1 MCMCRDGNPEGLP
14 TESETMFNEVSTI
27 SLVHAL
33 GQAALAVHSVHFI
46 RIAVEGLSGLLSYR
60 CWKFTPIYSIM
71 DEYMYFTDSY
81 IRYLTLDKIINR
93 LGYHIV
99 SAIIRQL
106 VQLVTL
112 APNTVISADEE
123 TSNIS
128 YVGLRNLVLDTV
140 ITGFE
145 REYTTMMHIIAND
158 TR

>member
-1 MCMCRDGNPEGLP
+1 MLE
-14 TESETMFNEVSTI
+14 I
-27 SLVHAL
+27 
-33 GQAALAVHSVHFI
+33 HSDIQYHGRVYVFYYFI
-46 RIAVEGLSGLLSYR
+46 HTVLI
-60 CWKFTPIYSIM
+60 
-71 DEYMYFTDSY
+71 
-81 IRYLTLDKIINR
+81 LDKIINR